1 MATEI
6 KEKVAGWTKAGSV
19 YTFIVKDAGKV
30 SFNAAKASKELMAFF
45 LDYGI
50 GRIFPDRTSALKG
63 SEKLEGMR
71 KLIALAESGATSL
84 TLRETPAEKLA
95 REQAELEADTILAL
109 GRLGY
114 KAEIGIANLMA
125 KHHWG
130 REMAILTLAGQ
141 KAVATEIAKIIQ
153 ERKLERAPKAAELDM
168 DEMFSALAE

>member
-1 MATEI
+1 
-6 KEKVAGWTKAGSV
+6 
-19 YTFIVKDAGKV
+19 
-30 SFNAAKASKELMAFF
+30 
-45 LDYGI
+45 
-50 GRIFPDRTSALKG
+50 
-63 SEKLEGMR
+63 MR

-114 KAEIGIANLMA
+114 KPEIGIANLMA